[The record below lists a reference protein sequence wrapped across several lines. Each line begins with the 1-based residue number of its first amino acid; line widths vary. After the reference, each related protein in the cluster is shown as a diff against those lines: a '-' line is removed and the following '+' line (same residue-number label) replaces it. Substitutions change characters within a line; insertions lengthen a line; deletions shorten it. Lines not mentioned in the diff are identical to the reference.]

1 MRRCYHAPVI
11 RLAIRFSGRVQ
22 GVGFRAT
29 ARQIAREHTVSGWVR
44 NDADGSVT
52 MEVEGDE
59 GDVDGYLA
67 ALSGAMNALISGAE
81 RVPID
86 PVGEPG
92 FEIRW

>member
-1 MRRCYHAPVI
+1 MPVI

-29 ARQIAREHTVSGWVR
+29 ARHIAREHSVSGWVR

-59 GDVDGYLA
+59 GDVDCYLL
-67 ALSGAMNALISGAE
+67 ALSSAMNTLITGAE
-81 RVPID
+81 RVTID
-86 PVGEPG
+86 PIGTSG